1 MGTRGSGIDQAGAE
15 GNQWSRIT
23 QYSHLNN
30 TKEQARKLDEITVFD
45 RYSRQ
50 IPLPGIGTRGQRRL
64 EEAYVVIVGCG
75 ALGTTTATCLA
86 RAGVGKIRIIDR
98 DFIEYHN
105 LQRQV
110 LFDEE
115 DIENQLPK
123 AVAAERHLRKI
134 NSSIQVEG
142 IVTDVNPATIE
153 RLVQGADLLLDGL
166 DNLETRYL
174 INDIALKHQIP
185 WIYGAA
191 ISSSGMTMN
200 IIPGRTPCFRCVF
213 PKLPNPEMILTCDT
227 GGILNT
233 VPLIVGSLQATEAI
247 KILVGAPDI
256 SQDLVFIDVWEG
268 LFRRFKTGK
277 GPERSCPSCRGEYE
291 FLDRRLGTRTALL
304 CGQNAVQIINPE
316 VKEVSLKNLSTR
328 LESLGKVT
336 LNEFM
341 LRFDIDGFEMFIFP
355 DGRAI
360 VKNTN
365 DESLARG
372 LYAKYIGS

>member
-1 MGTRGSGIDQAGAE
+1 MI
-15 GNQWSRIT
+15 
-23 QYSHLNN
+23 
-30 TKEQARKLDEITVFD
+30 D

-50 IPLPGIGTRGQRRL
+50 IPLPGIGTKGQRRL

-75 ALGTTTATCLA
+75 ALGTTIANSLV
-86 RAGVGKIRIIDR
+86 RAGVGKLRVIDR

-110 LFDEE
+110 LFNEE

-123 AVAAERHLRKI
+123 AVAAERHLKNI
-134 NSSIQVEG
+134 NSSIHVEG
-142 IVTDVNPATIE
+142 VVADVNPTTIE
-153 RLVQGADLLLDGL
+153 RLVQGADLILDGL

-174 INDIALKHQIP
+174 LNDVALKHEIP

-191 ISSSGMTMN
+191 ISTSGMIMN
-200 IIPGRTPCFRCVF
+200 LIPGRTPCFRCVF
-213 PKLPNPEMILTCDT
+213 PELPDPEMILTCDT

-256 SQDLVFIDVWEG
+256 SQDLLFIDVWKG

-277 GPERSCPSCRGEYE
+277 GPEGSCPSCQGAYE
-291 FLDRRLGTRTALL
+291 FLDRRFGTKTALL
-304 CGQNAVQIINPE
+304 CGQNAVQIIHPE
-316 VKEVSLKNLSTR
+316 AKDVSLENLAAR

-341 LRFDIDGFEMFIFP
+341 LRFVVEGFELFVFP

-360 VKNTN
+360 VKNTT

-372 LYAKYIGS
+372 LYAKYIGA